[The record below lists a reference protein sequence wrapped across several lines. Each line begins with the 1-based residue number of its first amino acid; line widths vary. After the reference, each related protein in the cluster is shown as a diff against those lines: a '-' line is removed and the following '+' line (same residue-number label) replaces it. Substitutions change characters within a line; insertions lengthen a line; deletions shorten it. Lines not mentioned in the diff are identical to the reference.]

1 MNEKEEKV
9 VVFPETLEEWNALS
23 TEEKVR
29 LLFHDVWLGDVRR
42 GNLWYHYTT
51 VDALASMITT
61 DGVEMWATQCQ
72 FLNDRSEIKEGINF
86 LRPMIEGLLEKYGRN
101 SDEILTKKYIN
112 STFLS
117 CLTTAKESIPMWNTY
132 AQFGNGIALGFQPH
146 IPSCDDY
153 KVLKVIYRNTEGESK
168 WIRETTRL
176 AESSNSLDK
185 TKLLSSIAYLP
196 LVIKN
201 KAFEYEDE
209 IRLIC
214 ESKDIYFR
222 SRKGLL
228 VPYKKFKIDNRY
240 LREIIIGPANDAD
253 RMHYAIELLLKECRL
268 DNVSIKHSAVPLRN

>member
-1 MNEKEEKV
+1 
-9 VVFPETLEEWNALS
+9 
-23 TEEKVR
+23 
-29 LLFHDVWLGDVRR
+29 
-42 GNLWYHYTT
+42 
-51 VDALASMITT
+51 MITT

-72 FLNDRSEIKEGINF
+72 FLNDRSEIKEGIKF

-101 SDEILTKKYIN
+101 SDEILTKKYVN

-117 CLTTAKESIPMWNTY
+117 CLTIAKESIPMWNTY

-153 KVLKVIYRNTEGESK
+153 KVLKVIYRNTEAESK

-176 AESSNSLDK
+176 AESSNFLDK

-196 LVIKN
+196 FVIKN

-214 ESKDIYFR
+214 DTKKVYFR
-222 SRKGLL
+222 SRNGLL

-268 DNVSIKHSAVPLRN
+268 DNVSIKRSAVPLRN